1 VCTVFIYLDGLSKLD
16 NRYFLAF
23 VPRHVGSVQTVPNIV
38 AAIVVISLVVA
49 AIVVATNV
57 AGSNIVAANIST
69 STCVV
74 VPEANI
80 DDISFTIFTPEC
92 QIIDKAFVKVATRVL
107 YLSTW
112 QF

>member
-1 VCTVFIYLDGLSKLD
+1 MDGLSKLD

-92 QIIDKAFVKVATRVL
+92 QKNDKAFVKVATRVL